1 MVIDIHKTIIS
12 NPVSRNLLKPWGSF
26 AKEGSL
32 RSKLFNKYTDPGNPI
47 EKQVDFHPLTG
58 QIYKVHD
65 LPLSNNDRCS
75 MLHDIDYTVAQNIGR
90 NAKDIKNRKLE
101 ADDKWLD
108 CFKVKTPYDML
119 AYSAIKTKKT
129 LGLGNNF
136 TMKNLSQELNK
147 PSINKFERQKII
159 VNHINEIHSTDLVD
173 MTQYSKMNKGYK
185 YIFTNIDVFSKI
197 AYAFPLKS
205 KKIQDIKPCFEKIFK
220 NNKPK
225 FIWSDKES
233 AFLSKEMQQF
243 FKDNNVKIYHTN
255 SHLKAVVIE
264 RFNRSLREL
273 MMKEFVKNNN
283 TVWYNTL
290 SKLIKIYNNRY
301 HNTIKMKPNQ
311 VNKSNEKYIKENIY
325 TYNKISKNPKF
336 KINDLVRISLKR
348 RDVFDKP
355 SSNIKWTEELFKIYS
370 INKSNVITY
379 KIKDLNDN
387 IIEGNFY
394 ERELQ
399 KTKNNSEVYIIEKI
413 IRKNKNKYLV
423 KWRNYSNDFNSYVDK
438 NDIIKYTC
446 HFQICN

>member
-1 MVIDIHKTIIS
+1 MVIDIHKAVIS
-12 NPVSRNLLKPWGSF
+12 NPISRNLLKPWGSF
-26 AKEGSL
+26 AKPNSI

-47 EKQVDFHPLTG
+47 QDQVDFHPYTG

-65 LPLSNNDRCS
+65 PPLSNNDRCS
-75 MLHDIDYTVAQNIGR
+75 MFHDIDYTVAENIGQ
-90 NAKDIKNRKLE
+90 NPKDVKNRKLE
-101 ADDKWLD
+101 ADDKWLN
-108 CFKVKTPYDML
+108 CFKVRTPYDAL
-119 AYSAIKTKKT
+119 AYSAIKSKRK

-136 TMKNLSQELNK
+136 TMEDLSQELNK
-147 PSINKFERQKII
+147 PTINKFERKKII
-159 VNHINEIHSTDLVD
+159 INHINEIHSTDLVD

-225 FIWSDKES
+225 YIWSDKEP

-283 TVWYNTL
+283 TVWYDIL
-290 SKLIKIYNNRY
+290 PKLIKIYNNRY
-301 HNTIKMKPNQ
+301 HSTIKMKPTE

-325 TYNKISKNPKF
+325 TYNKTKKISNF
-336 KINDLVRISLKR
+336 KINDLIRISLKR
-348 RDVFDKP
+348 RDLFDKP
-355 SSNIKWTEELFKIYS
+355 SGNIKWSEELFKIHS
-370 INKSNVITY
+370 INKSNVI
-379 KIKDLNDN
+379 K
-387 IIEGNFY
+387 
-394 ERELQ
+394 
-399 KTKNNSEVYIIEKI
+399 
-413 IRKNKNKYLV
+413 
-423 KWRNYSNDFNSYVDK
+423 
-438 NDIIKYTC
+438 
-446 HFQICN
+446 

>member
-12 NPVSRNLLKPWGSF
+12 NPISRNLLKPWGSF
-26 AKEGSL
+26 AKESSL

-47 EKQVDFHPLTG
+47 EKQVDFHPYTG
-58 QIYKVHD
+58 QIYKIHD
-65 LPLSNNDRCS
+65 PPLSNNDRCS
-75 MLHDIDYTVAQNIGR
+75 MFHDIDYTVAQNIGQ
-90 NAKDIKNRKLE
+90 NPKDVKNRKLE

-108 CFKVKTPYDML
+108 CFKVKTPYDAL

-136 TMKNLSQELNK
+136 TMEDLSQELNK
-147 PSINKFERQKII
+147 PTINKFERKKII
-159 VNHINEIHSTDLVD
+159 VNHINEIHSTDLVN
-173 MTQYSKMNKGYK
+173 MTQYSKINKGYK

-205 KKIQDIKPCFEKIFK
+205 KNIQDVKPCFQKIFK

-225 FIWSDKES
+225 YIWSDKES
-233 AFLSKEMQQF
+233 SFLSKEMQQF

-273 MMKEFVKNNN
+273 MMKHFTKNNN
-283 TVWYNTL
+283 TVWYNIL
-290 SKLIKIYNNRY
+290 HKLITIYNNRY
-301 HNTIKMKPNQ
+301 HSTIKMKPIE

-325 TYNKISKNPKF
+325 TYNKTSKNPKF

-348 RDVFDKP
+348 RDLFDKP
-355 SSNIKWTEELFKIYS
+355 SSNIKWSGELFKVHS

-379 KIKDLNDN
+379 KIKDLNDK
-387 IIEGNFY
+387 IIKGIFY
-394 ERELQ
+394 EREIL
-399 KTKNNSEVYIIEKI
+399 KTKNNSGVYIIEKI
-413 IRKNKNKYLV
+413 IRKSKNRYFV
-423 KWRNYSNDFNSYVDK
+423 KWRNYSDDFNSWVNKD
-438 NDIIKYTC
+438 DVIKYT
-446 HFQICN
+446 

>member
-12 NPVSRNLLKPWGSF
+12 NPVSKNILKPWGSF

-58 QIYKVHD
+58 EIYKVND
-65 LPLSNNDRCS
+65 PPLSNNDRCS
-75 MLHDIDYTVAQNIGR
+75 MIHDIDYTVAENIGK
-90 NAKDIKNRKLE
+90 NPKDVKNRKLQ
-101 ADDKWLD
+101 ADDKWLK
-108 CFKVKTPYDML
+108 CFKVRTPYDAL

-136 TMKNLSQELNK
+136 TMENLSNELNK
-147 PSINKFERQKII
+147 PTINKFERQKII

-173 MTQYSKMNKGYK
+173 MSQYSKMNKGYK

-205 KKIQDIKPCFEKIFK
+205 KKIHDIKPCFEKIFK

-225 FIWSDKES
+225 YIWSDKEP
-233 AFLSKEMQQF
+233 AFLSKEIQQF
-243 FKDNNVKIYHTN
+243 FKDNNVKLYHTN

-283 TVWYNTL
+283 TIWYNIL
-290 SKLIKIYNNRY
+290 AKLIKIYNNRY
-301 HNTIKMKPNQ
+301 HSTIKMKPIL
-311 VNKSNEKYIKENIY
+311 VNKFNEKYIKENIY
-325 TYNKISKNPKF
+325 TYNKTSKIPKF
-336 KINDLVRISLKR
+336 EINDLVRISLKR
-348 RDVFDKP
+348 RDFFDKA
-355 SSNIKWTEELFKIYS
+355 SSNIKWSEELFKIHS

-379 KIKDLNDN
+379 KIKDLNDE
-387 IIEGNFY
+387 IIKGIFY
-394 ERELQ
+394 EKELQ
-399 KTKNNSEVYIIEKI
+399 KSKNTSQVYIIEKI
-413 IRKNKNKYLV
+413 IRKNKDKYLV
-423 KWRNYSNDFNSYVDK
+423 KWKGYSNDFNSYVDK
-438 NDIIKYTC
+438 NDIIKHT
-446 HFQICN
+446 